1 MKFTAAFIVCLLATT
16 VGCRTV
22 EESASTPT
30 FQDDLRFLEKYVDV
44 VVLED
49 SSGTARV
56 AVVPA
61 WQGRVMT
68 STNGGPNGPSFGWI
82 NYDLISSGKTLPH
95 INPYGGEDRFWMGPE
110 GGQFSIFFRQGDPFD
125 LEHWQTP
132 ACIDTE
138 GWSASSAN
146 GESVTFT
153 HEVSLPNYSGT
164 QFELQIDRRI
174 ALLGNSDIEKLL
186 GQSKPEAVE
195 VVGFASENRI
205 TNVGDTSWRHE
216 TGLLSIWILGMYV
229 PSPTTT
235 VIIPFREGSEAEL
248 GNIVND
254 SYFGK
259 VPSDRLQ
266 IQGSTLYFKA
276 DGEYRSKIGLS
287 PQRALSLAGSYDS
300 SRHLLTIVTYNQ
312 PEGVMDYVNS
322 MWEIQEEPYAGD
334 VINSYND
341 GPPEPGAKP
350 MGPFYELETSSPA
363 AALNPGEN
371 MSHTH
376 STYHF
381 TGPELEIDAICRQLL
396 GVGLDEIP
404 GDR

>member
-1 MKFTAAFIVCLLATT
+1 LIVFLLVTVAA
-16 VGCRTV
+16 CRTV
-22 EESASTPT
+22 EESVSTPT
-30 FQDDLRFLEKYVDV
+30 FQDDVQFMEKYVDV

-68 STNGGPNGPSFGWI
+68 STNGGPEGSSFGWI

-125 LEHWQTP
+125 LKHWQTP
-132 ACIDTE
+132 ACIDTQ
-138 GWSASSAN
+138 GWDVSSASRT
-146 GESVTFT
+146 SVTFSHT
-153 HEVSLPNYSGT
+153 ASLPNYSGT
-164 QFELQIDRRI
+164 RFELQIDRRI
-174 ALLGNSDIEKLL
+174 ALLGDSDVKELL
-186 GQSKPEAVE
+186 GQPKPQAVE
-195 VVGFASENRI
+195 VVGFASENSI
-205 TNVGDTSWRHE
+205 TNVGDVAWKHE

-235 VIIPFREGSEAEL
+235 VIIPFRKGSEAEL
-248 GNIVND
+248 GQIVND

-259 VPSDRLQ
+259 VPGSRLQ
-266 IQGSTLYFKA
+266 VQGSNLYFKA

-287 PQRALSLAGSYDS
+287 PQRARSLAGSYDS

-312 PEGVMDYVNS
+312 PEGVTDYVNS
-322 MWEIQEEPYAGD
+322 MREIQEMPYAGD

-341 GPPEPGAKP
+341 GPPEPGVKP

-363 AALNPGEN
+363 AALSPGAN

-381 TGPELEIDAICRQLL
+381 TGPELEIDEICRQLL